1 MSFYC
6 SNIFHIIAL
15 CVTTIAHAD
24 TQKCTQ
30 GAQIG
35 THAHIAQLVPSLL
48 DSQHSPILQSSA
60 KSSIVAN
67 DNTLYTTVII
77 YTALPKIYC

>member
-1 MSFYC
+1 M
-6 SNIFHIIAL
+6 
-15 CVTTIAHAD
+15 IAHAN

-30 GAQIG
+30 DAQIG

-67 DNTLYTTVII
+67 DD
-77 YTALPKIYC
+77 